1 MKTTQEVYIELSN
14 IRKEINEQQKNPDLL
29 GELFNVVCNYFCE
42 LGNSNL
48 FQVTMRDIPLNLKVN
63 LEKIERLDLFCA
75 ETNTGKNSR
84 EINIIKE
91 MLFINALE
99 QRNRLECFDVEIEK
113 INEEFGKNI
122 FGFEEV
128 TEFASDYVDIGTLAF
143 NSGILSETNIKTYNN
158 IANDFLRCGDSRT
171 YMFGNELFINL
182 LKQRDSIDIVI
193 AHVLEFVEFQHI
205 FGDKV
210 KVVGIMS
217 DGVIFGGGKDET
229 IRQLKEEYPEQL
241 KNYLSI
247 SDNFAEV
254 MQMKH
259 CFTQQELEDF
269 IAMVPHKK
277 RIKMKVV

>member
-63 LEKIERLDLFCA
+63 LEKIEILDLFCA

-91 MLFINALE
+91 MLFLNALE
-99 QRNRLECFDVEIEK
+99 QKNRLVCFDVEIEK
-113 INEEFGKNI
+113 INEEFRQNI
-122 FGFEEV
+122 YRFEAV
-128 TEFASDYVDIGTLAF
+128 TEFTSDYVDIGTLAF
-143 NSGILSETNIKTYNN
+143 NSGIISESNIKIYNN
-158 IANDFLRCGDSRT
+158 IANEFLRGGRSYLFT
-171 YMFGNELFINL
+171 NELFINL
-182 LKQRDSIDIVI
+182 LKQRDTIDITI
-193 AHVLEFVEFQHI
+193 MDISEFVKFKHV

-210 KVVGIMS
+210 KVVGINE
-217 DGVIFGGGKDET
+217 VGGKDET
-229 IRQLKEEYPEQL
+229 IRQLRKQYPEQMQ
-241 KNYLSI
+241 NYLSI
-247 SDNFAEV
+247 SDNLAEV

-269 IAMVPHKK
+269 IALVPHKK
-277 RIKMKVV
+277 RVKMKVV

>member
-158 IANDFLRCGDSRT
+158 IANEFLRGGRSYLFT
-171 YMFGNELFINL
+171 NELFINL
-182 LKQRDSIDIVI
+182 LKQRDTIDITIMDVS
-193 AHVLEFVEFQHI
+193 EFVKFKHV

-210 KVVGIMS
+210 KVVGVNEV
-217 DGVIFGGGKDET
+217 GRKDET
-229 IRQLKEEYPEQL
+229 IRQLRKQYPEQL
-241 KNYLSI
+241 QNYLSI
-247 SDNFAEV
+247 SDNLAEV

-269 IAMVPHKK
+269 IALVPHKK
-277 RIKMKVV
+277 RVKMKIV

>member
-91 MLFINALE
+91 ILFLNALE
-99 QRNRLECFDVEIEK
+99 QKNRLECFDVEIER
-113 INEEFGKNI
+113 INKEFGQNI
-122 FGFEEV
+122 YRFETV
-128 TEFASDYVDIGTLAF
+128 TEFASDYVNIGTLAF
-143 NSGILSETNIKTYNN
+143 NSGILSEANMKLHNN
-158 IANDFLRCGDSRT
+158 IANEFLRGGRSYLFT
-171 YMFGNELFINL
+171 NELFINL
-182 LKQRDSIDIVI
+182 LKQRDTIDITIMDVS
-193 AHVLEFVEFQHI
+193 EFVKFKHV

-210 KVVGIMS
+210 KVVG
-217 DGVIFGGGKDET
+217 VNEVGGKDET
-229 IRQLKEEYPEQL
+229 IRQLRKQYPEQMQ
-241 KNYLSI
+241 NYLSI
-247 SDNFAEV
+247 SDNLAEV

-269 IAMVPHKK
+269 IALVPHKK
-277 RIKMKVV
+277 RVKMKVV

>member
-75 ETNTGKNSR
+75 ETNTGKNIR

-91 MLFINALE
+91 MLFLNALE
-99 QRNRLECFDVEIEK
+99 QKNRLECFDVEIEK
-113 INEEFGKNI
+113 INEEFRQNI
-122 FGFEEV
+122 YRFEAV

-143 NSGILSETNIKTYNN
+143 NSGVISEENIKIHNN
-158 IANDFLRCGDSRT
+158 IANEFLRGGRSYLFT
-171 YMFGNELFINL
+171 NELFINL
-182 LKQRDSIDIVI
+182 LKQRDTIDITIMDVS
-193 AHVLEFVEFQHI
+193 EFVKFKHV

-210 KVVGIMS
+210 KVVG
-217 DGVIFGGGKDET
+217 VNEVCGKDET
-229 IRQLKEEYPEQL
+229 IRQLRKQYPEQL
-241 KNYLSI
+241 QNYLSI
-247 SDNFAEV
+247 SDNLAEV

-269 IAMVPHKK
+269 IALVPHKK
-277 RIKMKVV
+277 RVKMKIV

>member
-1 MKTTQEVYIELSN
+1 MKNKQEIYIELSY
-14 IRKEINEQQKNPDLL
+14 IRKEINEQQNNPDRL

-91 MLFINALE
+91 MLFLNALE
-99 QRNRLECFDVEIEK
+99 QKNRLECFDVEIEK
-113 INEEFGKNI
+113 INEEFRQNI
-122 FGFEEV
+122 YRFEAV

-143 NSGILSETNIKTYNN
+143 NSGVISEENIKIHNN
-158 IANDFLRCGDSRT
+158 IANEFLRGGRSYLFT
-171 YMFGNELFINL
+171 NELFINL
-182 LKQRDSIDIVI
+182 LKQRDTIDITIMDVS
-193 AHVLEFVEFQHI
+193 EFVKFKHV

-210 KVVGIMS
+210 KVVG
-217 DGVIFGGGKDET
+217 VNEVCGKDET
-229 IRQLKEEYPEQL
+229 IRQLRKQYPEQL
-241 KNYLSI
+241 QNYLSI
-247 SDNFAEV
+247 SDNLAEV

-269 IAMVPHKK
+269 IALVPHKK
-277 RIKMKVV
+277 RVKMKIV

>member
-1 MKTTQEVYIELSN
+1 MKNKQEIYIELSY
-14 IRKEINEQQKNPDLL
+14 IRKEINEQQNNPDRL

-91 MLFINALE
+91 MLFLNALE
-99 QRNRLECFDVEIEK
+99 QKNRLECFDVEIEK
-113 INEEFGKNI
+113 INEEFGQNI
-122 FGFEEV
+122 YRFEAV
-128 TEFASDYVDIGTLAF
+128 TEFASDYVDIGTLSF
-143 NSGILSETNIKTYNN
+143 NSGILSEANMKLHNN
-158 IANDFLRCGDSRT
+158 IANEFLRGGRSYLFT
-171 YMFGNELFINL
+171 NELFINL
-182 LKQRDSIDIVI
+182 LKQRDTIDITI
-193 AHVLEFVEFQHI
+193 MDISEFVKFKHV

-210 KVVGIMS
+210 KVVGINE
-217 DGVIFGGGKDET
+217 VGGKDET
-229 IRQLKEEYPEQL
+229 IRQLRKQYPEQMQ
-241 KNYLSI
+241 NYLSI
-247 SDNFAEV
+247 SDNLAEV

-269 IAMVPHKK
+269 IALVPHKK
-277 RIKMKVV
+277 RVKMKVV

>member
-91 MLFINALE
+91 MLFLNALE
-99 QRNRLECFDVEIEK
+99 QKNRLECFDVEIER
-113 INEEFGKNI
+113 INEEFRQNI
-122 FGFEEV
+122 YRFEAV

-143 NSGILSETNIKTYNN
+143 NSGVISEENIKIHNN
-158 IANDFLRCGDSRT
+158 IANEFLRGGRSYLFT
-171 YMFGNELFINL
+171 NELFINL
-182 LKQRDSIDIVI
+182 LKQRDTIDITIMDVS
-193 AHVLEFVEFQHI
+193 EFVKFKHV

-210 KVVGIMS
+210 KVVG
-217 DGVIFGGGKDET
+217 VNEVGGKDET
-229 IRQLKEEYPEQL
+229 IRQLRKQYPEQMQ
-241 KNYLSI
+241 NYLSI
-247 SDNFAEV
+247 SDNLAEV

-269 IAMVPHKK
+269 IALVPHKK
-277 RIKMKVV
+277 RVKMKVV

>member
-91 MLFINALE
+91 ILFLNALE
-99 QRNRLECFDVEIEK
+99 QKNRLECFDVEIEK
-113 INEEFGKNI
+113 INEEFGQNI
-122 FGFEEV
+122 YRFEAV

-143 NSGILSETNIKTYNN
+143 NSGILSEANMKIHNN
-158 IANDFLRCGDSRT
+158 IANEFLRGGRSYLFT
-171 YMFGNELFINL
+171 NELFINL
-182 LKQRDSIDIVI
+182 LKQRDTIDITIMDVSDFVKFK
-193 AHVLEFVEFQHI
+193 HV

-210 KVVGIMS
+210 KVVGINE
-217 DGVIFGGGKDET
+217 VGGKDET
-229 IRQLKEEYPEQL
+229 IRQLRKQYPEQMQ
-241 KNYLSI
+241 NYLSI
-247 SDNFAEV
+247 SDNLAEV

-269 IAMVPHKK
+269 IALVPHKK
-277 RIKMKVV
+277 RVKMKVV

>member
-1 MKTTQEVYIELSN
+1 MKNKQEIYIELSY
-14 IRKEINEQQKNPDLL
+14 IRKEINEQQNNPDRL

-75 ETNTGKNSR
+75 ETNTGKNIR

-91 MLFINALE
+91 MLFLNALE
-99 QRNRLECFDVEIEK
+99 QKNRLECFDVEIEK
-113 INEEFGKNI
+113 INEEFRQNI
-122 FGFEEV
+122 YRFEAV

-143 NSGILSETNIKTYNN
+143 NSGVISEENIKIHNN
-158 IANDFLRCGDSRT
+158 IANEFLRGGRSYLFT
-171 YMFGNELFINL
+171 NELFINL
-182 LKQRDSIDIVI
+182 LKQRDTIDITIMDVS
-193 AHVLEFVEFQHI
+193 EFVKFKHV

-210 KVVGIMS
+210 KVVG
-217 DGVIFGGGKDET
+217 VNEVCGKDET
-229 IRQLKEEYPEQL
+229 IRQLRKQYPEQL
-241 KNYLSI
+241 QNYLSI
-247 SDNFAEV
+247 SDNLAEV

-269 IAMVPHKK
+269 IALVPHKK
-277 RIKMKVV
+277 RVKMKIV

>member
-1 MKTTQEVYIELSN
+1 MKNKQEIYIELSY
-14 IRKEINEQQKNPDLL
+14 IRKEINEQQNNQDRL

-91 MLFINALE
+91 MLFLNALE
-99 QRNRLECFDVEIEK
+99 QKNRLECFDVEIEK
-113 INEEFGKNI
+113 INEEFGQNI
-122 FGFEEV
+122 YRFEAV

-143 NSGILSETNIKTYNN
+143 NSGIISEENIKIHNN
-158 IANDFLRCGDSRT
+158 IANEFLRGGRSYLFT
-171 YMFGNELFINL
+171 NELFINL
-182 LKQRDSIDIVI
+182 LKQIDTIYITMMDVS
-193 AHVLEFVEFQHI
+193 EFVKFKHV

-210 KVVGIMS
+210 KVVG
-217 DGVIFGGGKDET
+217 VNEVGGKDET
-229 IRQLKEEYPEQL
+229 IRQLRKQYPEQL
-241 KNYLSI
+241 QNYLSI

-269 IAMVPHKK
+269 IALVPHKK
-277 RIKMKVV
+277 RVKMKVV